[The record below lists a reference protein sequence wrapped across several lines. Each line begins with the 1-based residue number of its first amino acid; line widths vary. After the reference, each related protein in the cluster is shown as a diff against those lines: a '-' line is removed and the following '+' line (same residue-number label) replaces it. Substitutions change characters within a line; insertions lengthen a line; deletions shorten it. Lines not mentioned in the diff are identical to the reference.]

1 MAAAIAGK
9 ATQMAESGAGWLR
22 LIPYNNFFLLTD
34 WAQLP
39 LAEKLEK
46 LASTVRSSLAGRLPS
61 GVVVSSGAGL
71 YAGEVAEETI
81 RTSSGIA
88 IRRPVRPLR
97 ARESLIMPISDQSR
111 DATGTW
117 EALLNTEVAW
127 LPWVLDKFELPRLAD
142 ILPPA

>member
-1 MAAAIAGK
+1 RVGNFGDQIRG
-9 ATQMAESGAGWLR
+9 ENHDPGH
-22 LIPYNNFFLLTD
+22 YNNFFLLTD

-46 LASTVRSSLAGRLPS
+46 LASEIRSSLAGNRPA

-71 YAGEVAEETI
+71 YAGEVAEETV
-81 RTSSGIA
+81 RTSSGTA

-97 ARESLIMPISDQSR
+97 ARETLIMPISDESR
-111 DATGTW
+111 DATDRW
-117 EALLNTEVAW
+117 EALLDMEVGW
-127 LPWVLDKFELPRLAD
+127 LPWVLDKFELPELAE